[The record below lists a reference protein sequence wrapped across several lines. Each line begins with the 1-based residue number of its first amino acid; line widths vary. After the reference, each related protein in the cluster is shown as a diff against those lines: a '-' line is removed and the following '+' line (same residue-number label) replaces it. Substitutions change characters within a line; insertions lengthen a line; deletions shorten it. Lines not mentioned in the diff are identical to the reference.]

1 MLSFPD
7 SYLLRGLLT
16 LVAISL
22 MVPGIFGV
30 APPRWFD
37 RGTPEPLKQQVP
49 AGKTDPPST
58 VIGQSAT
65 LVSDTD
71 TNDQAEPN
79 AMVYG
84 AGTSDQ
90 MTETSELVEVP
101 AAGPQVDGPDPAKP
115 LPLPLLADQQSS
127 TERIEQPAV
136 RASRDQS
143 EVQLASASPK
153 IAKTKP
159 SQPIRP
165 LLVARVFVKR
175 IPADHLDLATPAQK
189 ESFIKMTLPL
199 ILAANEE
206 IGMRRAAIK
215 RAARAN
221 DRGALEKWAQLYR
234 IDVDKRSTQDLK
246 DAILLHADVIPVS
259 LALAQGAVE
268 SGWGTSRFAVQ
279 GNALFGQWAWKESAG
294 LKPLQASNDRAVVR
308 SFPNLFGS
316 VRAYMHNLNTHPTYG
331 DLRRKRA
338 RLADRDERG
347 KGYALAGNLDR
358 YAEIGTKYVD
368 KLRTII
374 RVNDLDKY
382 ATAKLQ

>member
-1 MLSFPD
+1 MLSFPN

-30 APPRWFD
+30 TPPRWFD
-37 RGTPEPLKQQVP
+37 HGTPEPLKQQVS

-58 VIGQSAT
+58 VIGESAT

-90 MTETSELVEVP
+90 MTETRELVEVP

-246 DAILLHADVIPVS
+246 DAILLRADVIPVS

-316 VRAYMHNLNTHPTYG
+316 VRAYMHNLNTHPTYS

-382 ATAKLQ
+382 ATAKLH

>member
-37 RGTPEPLKQQVP
+37 HGTSEPVKQQVP

-65 LVSDTD
+65 LVSDAD
-71 TNDQAEPN
+71 AQDQTEPK
-79 AMVYG
+79 AMVDG
-84 AGTSDQ
+84 AGTSGQ
-90 MTETSELVEVP
+90 ITEASELEEAP
-101 AAGPQVDGPDPAKP
+101 AAGSQVDGPDPVKP
-115 LPLPLLADQQSS
+115 VPLMADQQFSAD
-127 TERIEQPAV
+127 RIEQPAV
-136 RASRDQS
+136 RARRDQN

-159 SQPIRP
+159 SQPRRP

-215 RAARAN
+215 RAASAN

-234 IDVDKRSTQDLK
+234 IDVGKQSTQDLR
-246 DAILLHADVIPVS
+246 DDILLRADVIPVS
-259 LALAQGAVE
+259 LALAQAAVE

-316 VRAYMHNLNTHPTYG
+316 VRAYMHNLNTHSSYG
-331 DLRRKRA
+331 DLRRQRA

-358 YAEIGTKYVD
+358 YAEIGMEYVD

>member
-37 RGTPEPLKQQVP
+37 HGTPEPVKQQVP
-49 AGKTDPPST
+49 TGKTDPPST
-58 VIGQSAT
+58 VISQSAT
-65 LVSDTD
+65 LVYDAD
-71 TNDQAEPN
+71 AQDQTELK
-79 AMVYG
+79 AMVDG
-84 AGTSDQ
+84 ARTSDQ
-90 MTETSELVEVP
+90 MTETSELVEAP
-101 AAGPQVDGPDPAKP
+101 PAGPQVDGPDSAKP
-115 LPLPLLADQQSS
+115 LPLPLLADQQFLAD
-127 TERIEQPAV
+127 RIEQPAV
-136 RASRDQS
+136 RARRDQS
-143 EVQLASASPK
+143 EVQLASAGPK

-159 SQPIRP
+159 SQPRRP
-165 LLVARVFVKR
+165 LLVARVFVQR
-175 IPADHLDLATPAQK
+175 IPEDHLDLATPAQK
-189 ESFIKMTLPL
+189 ESFIKITLPL

-215 RAARAN
+215 RAASAN

-234 IDVDKRSTQDLK
+234 IDVAKQSTQELRD
-246 DAILLHADVIPVS
+246 DILLRADVIPVS
-259 LALAQGAVE
+259 LALAQAAVE

-294 LKPLQASNDRAVVR
+294 LKPLQASNGRAVVR

-316 VRAYMHNLNTHPTYG
+316 VRAYMHNLNTHSSYG
-331 DLRRKRA
+331 DLRRQRA

-358 YAEIGTKYVD
+358 YAEIGMEYVD

-382 ATAKLQ
+382 ATAMLQ